1 MDLKY
6 FNFIKWVFH
15 LFFLILISNLFKS
28 CLFKNEIITPIN
40 PIPTKRQINWQQME
54 YYAFI
59 HFNMNTFTNK
69 EWGYGDESPATFN
82 PIELDTDQWARI
94 IKEAGMKGIIL
105 TAKHHDGFCL
115 WPSTLTEHSVK
126 NSPWREGKGDL
137 INELSLSCKKYDLKL
152 GIYLSPW
159 DRNHYAYG
167 KPEYINYFRGQLKEL
182 LSNYGEIFEVW
193 FDGANGGDGYYGG
206 ANEIRHVDKKTY
218 YDWTNTY
225 KIVRQLQPNAVI
237 FSDAGPDIRWVG
249 NEKGYANETTWSN
262 LYRDSVYTGMPD
274 FHRFSSGQEEG
285 THWIPTE
292 TDVSIRPGW
301 YYHPEQDDQVKSLEK
316 LIDIYFNSVGLNSA
330 LLLNIPVDFRGLIHE
345 NDALQ
350 LKKLS
355 NFLKST
361 FSQNLAKKSSINVDS
376 SKRKYPI
383 ENANDD
389 NEETYWTTNDGII
402 EATLKL
408 SFEKPVLA
416 NVFKISEFIPLGQRI
431 KSFRFEIK
439 SNHKWAIIKEGS
451 TIGNKRLIRFKTCK
465 IDAIRF
471 SILDSK
477 SSPIIS
483 ELGLYK
489 APDYK

>member
-1 MDLKY
+1 MNLKY
-6 FNFIKWVFH
+6 FNFTKWIFY

-115 WPSTLTEHSVK
+115 WPSTFTEHSVK

-167 KPEYINYFRGQLKEL
+167 KSEYINYFRGQLKEL

-225 KIVRQLQPNAVI
+225 EIVRQLQPNAVI

-262 LYRDSVYTGMPD
+262 LYRDSV
-274 FHRFSSGQEEG
+274 
-285 THWIPTE
+285 
-292 TDVSIRPGW
+292 
-301 YYHPEQDDQVKSLEK
+301 
-316 LIDIYFNSVGLNSA
+316 
-330 LLLNIPVDFRGLIHE
+330 
-345 NDALQ
+345 
-350 LKKLS
+350 
-355 NFLKST
+355 
-361 FSQNLAKKSSINVDS
+361 
-376 SKRKYPI
+376 
-383 ENANDD
+383 
-389 NEETYWTTNDGII
+389 
-402 EATLKL
+402 
-408 SFEKPVLA
+408 
-416 NVFKISEFIPLGQRI
+416 
-431 KSFRFEIK
+431 
-439 SNHKWAIIKEGS
+439 
-451 TIGNKRLIRFKTCK
+451 
-465 IDAIRF
+465 
-471 SILDSK
+471 
-477 SSPIIS
+477 
-483 ELGLYK
+483 
-489 APDYK
+489 